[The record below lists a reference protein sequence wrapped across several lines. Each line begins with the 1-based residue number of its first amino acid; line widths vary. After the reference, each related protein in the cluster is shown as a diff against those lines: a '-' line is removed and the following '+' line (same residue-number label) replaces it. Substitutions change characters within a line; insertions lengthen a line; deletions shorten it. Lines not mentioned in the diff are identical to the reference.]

1 MNEENKANLKLIII
15 MIVIL
20 ITLKI
25 CLIFLWPFVV
35 AIILAL
41 AIEPSVKHLI
51 GAGFKRKT
59 SSIIVITIFILVSLF
74 LVFYLSK
81 YIYEQIVSF
90 LSELPNIAALL
101 KEKIPILKDKDLDYI
116 NRIMSIKNIIDSYKD
131 KIFKQ
136 ILSASNKILYI
147 FIMIISTILISID
160 LDNIELFIKK
170 YTPNTFYK
178 VFINV
183 SKKFSDMLNLEIKLT
198 AASTV
203 QTILGLYI
211 LGFNRPLT
219 IGLICGILDILPVV
233 GTAMVF
239 IPMIIFE
246 LASGRI
252 LLSAGLICLY
262 LLLQASRKIMEVK
275 FVGSSLKINPLI
287 TLISIYAGIKIYGA
301 WGIIFGPIVVILF
314 KELYNVII
322 AKCELPTT

>member
-1 MNEENKANLKLIII
+1 MNERNKANLKLIII

-20 ITLKI
+20 ILLKI
-25 CLIFLWPFVV
+25 CLIFLWPFVA

-41 AIEPSVKHLI
+41 VIEPSVKHLI

-59 SSIIVITIFILVSLF
+59 SSIIIITIFILVSSF

-81 YIYEQIVSF
+81 YIYEQIVNF
-90 LSELPNIAALL
+90 LSELPNIADLL
-101 KEKIPILKDKDLDYI
+101 KEKIPILKDKDLNI
-116 NRIMSIKNIIDSYKD
+116 NKIMSIKNIIDSYKD

-136 ILSASNKILYI
+136 ILSASNKVLYI

-170 YTPNTFYK
+170 YTSNTFYK

-183 SKKFSDMLNLEIKLT
+183 SKKFSDMLNLEIKLA

-219 IGLICGILDILPVV
+219 IGLICGILDILPIV

-246 LASGRI
+246 LASERI
-252 LLSAGLICLY
+252 FLSVGLICLY
-262 LLLQASRKIMEVK
+262 LLLQASRKIMEFK
-275 FVGSSLKINPLI
+275 FVGSSLKINPLV

-301 WGIIFGPIVVILF
+301 WGIIFGPIMVILF

-322 AKCELPTT
+322 IRCELPIT

>member
-1 MNEENKANLKLIII
+1 MNEESKANLKLIII

-20 ITLKI
+20 ILLKV
-25 CLIFLWPFVV
+25 CLIFLWPFVA

-41 AIEPSVKHLI
+41 VIEPSVKHLI
-51 GAGFKRKT
+51 DAGFKRKT
-59 SSIIVITIFILVSLF
+59 SSIIVITIFILVSSF

-81 YIYEQIVSF
+81 YIYEQIVNF
-90 LSELPNIAALL
+90 LSELPNIADLL

-116 NRIMSIKNIIDSYKD
+116 NKIMSIKNIMDSYKD
-131 KIFKQ
+131 KILKQ
-136 ILSASNKILYI
+136 ILSASNKVLYI

-170 YTPNTFYK
+170 YTSNTFYK

-211 LGFNRPLT
+211 LGFSRPLT

-246 LASGRI
+246 LASERI
-252 LLSAGLICLY
+252 FLSVGLICLY

-322 AKCELPTT
+322 IRCELPIT